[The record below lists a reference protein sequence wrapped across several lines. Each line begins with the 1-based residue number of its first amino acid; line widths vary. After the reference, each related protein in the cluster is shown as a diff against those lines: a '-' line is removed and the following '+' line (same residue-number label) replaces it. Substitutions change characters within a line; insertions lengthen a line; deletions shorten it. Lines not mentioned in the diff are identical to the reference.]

1 MRCAVPCGG
10 RDGGDCGVNS
20 SDASDR
26 PPASETAEDI
36 HLKGPLERIWA
47 TRAAENAADIAFA
60 ESVGA
65 IVTEGPWENVPAIR
79 VAYVGVTLNGD
90 HVKLE
95 AIPSFWRYQPPQ
107 TGLLTIHH
115 GEGQLFARRIY
126 LGREIPGAL
135 VGIAGGIAPI
145 QAYGLV
151 DGKEFYFRSRGD
163 SWQMHIGDADV
174 IRTPAWFYQEHYGT
188 WPEAG
193 GISEDQAYN
202 FIEKAIEHF
211 RSGLPTM
218 VREL

>member
-1 MRCAVPCGG
+1 MNC
-10 RDGGDCGVNS
+10 
-20 SDASDR
+20 SDASDG
-26 PPASETAEDI
+26 PSVSEAVQDI
-36 HLKGPLERIWA
+36 QLKETLKRIWA
-47 TRAAENAADIAFA
+47 TRAAEDAADIAFA

-79 VAYVGVTLNGD
+79 VAYVGVTLRGD
-90 HVKLE
+90 HVTLE
-95 AIPSFWRYQPPQ
+95 AIPSFWRYQPPRI
-107 TGLLTIHH
+107 GSLTIHH
-115 GEGQLFARRIY
+115 GEGQLIAWRVY

-135 VGIAGGIAPI
+135 VGIAGGIAPV

-163 SWQMHIGDADV
+163 SWQMQIGDADV
-174 IRTPAWFYQEHYGT
+174 IRTPEWFYQENYGT